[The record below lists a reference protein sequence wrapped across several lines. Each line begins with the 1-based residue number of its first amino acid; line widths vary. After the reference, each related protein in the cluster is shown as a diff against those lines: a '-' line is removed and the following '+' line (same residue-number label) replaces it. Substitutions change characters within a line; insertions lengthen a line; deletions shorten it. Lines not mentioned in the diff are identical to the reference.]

1 VESAQRRAAA
11 AEQKKTELGLAKT
24 RAAEKAA
31 RSYDNLFNGGDEDEE
46 SAAKP
51 MTVQEMEDD
60 FM

>member
-11 AEQKKTELGLAKT
+11 AEQKKAELELAKT

-51 MTVQEMEDD
+51 ATVQEMEDD